1 MLTLAISQA
10 LQNIKFDQEA
20 SVLNEFIRTLLDA
33 LWNIEIENI
42 IEQNEWFILLFYLI
56 PGNDIIKD

>member
-10 LQNIKFDQEA
+10 LQNITFDQEA

>member
-1 MLTLAISQA
+1 LATWSVADLARFLEMLTLAISQA

-33 LWNIEIENI
+33 L
-42 IEQNEWFILLFYLI
+42 
-56 PGNDIIKD
+56 